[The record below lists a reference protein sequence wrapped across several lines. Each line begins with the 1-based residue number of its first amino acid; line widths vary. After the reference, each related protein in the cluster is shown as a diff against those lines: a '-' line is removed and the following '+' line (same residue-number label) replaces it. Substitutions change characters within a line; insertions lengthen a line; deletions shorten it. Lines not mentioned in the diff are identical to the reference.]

1 MFELYCFKLPG
12 RVDLRFENA
21 LNKSSFPERL
31 AERKHREQ
39 GNIK

>member
-21 LNKSSFPERL
+21 LNKSFPEGL